1 MLKQEVK
8 IIKVINILS
17 YLFSHIIEKQYLYMI
32 FKKRKR
38 LFKLIMF

>member
-32 FKKRKR
+32 FKIKEK
-38 LFKLIMF
+38 IV

>member
-32 FKKRKR
+32 FEESEK
-38 LFKLIMF
+38 IV